1 MMHSWAFAQ
10 LGRFLVYRAH
20 AAGVAFVQ
28 ADPSHTSQTCSPC
41 GWVETKETGSR
52 RASLSVGGARF
63 VGHAD
68 HNAAINIAM
77 RGVERW
83 GEVMRRYAARTQAA
97 S

>member
-1 MMHSWAFAQ
+1 
-10 LGRFLVYRAH
+10 
-20 AAGVAFVQ
+20 
-28 ADPSHTSQTCSPC
+28 
-41 GWVETKETGSR
+41 
-52 RASLSVGGARF
+52 VGGARF